1 MTPPAHHEAR
11 ETTLVVPAT
20 GAGCRLDDFL
30 ADALAIGRRAAVR
43 LAARSR
49 VNGRHARKGDR
60 LREGD
65 VLLVPATDLAADA
78 PPGSALTVVRE
89 TTDVVVLDKPAGLP
103 TVALRGAGGDS
114 LAARIAARFPECSA
128 VGGPGESGLVHR
140 LDTGTSGLLLAAR
153 TPAAY
158 AALRAQFRDHAVSKE
173 YLALVAG
180 RLEHAVRI
188 DAPIGQHRASLR
200 RVRAIATPEA
210 ARRYAARDACT
221 EVVPERVLRDATVV
235 RARTSTGARHQ
246 IRVHLA
252 SVGHPLLGDPL
263 YGDGQRGRGGD
274 DGFLLHA
281 SRIEWTDPA
290 TGLRTLDETSPPPA
304 WQDRLARLSGDG
316 LAAERARP
324 DAC

>member
-1 MTPPAHHEAR
+1 MTLPARHDGL

-20 GAGCRLDDFL
+20 DAGRRLDDFL
-30 ADALAIGRRAAVR
+30 ADTLAVGRRTAVR
-43 LAARSR
+43 LASRVR

-60 LREGD
+60 LHEGD
-65 VLLVPATDLAADA
+65 VITLPSIVAATDAPADA
-78 PPGSALTVVRE
+78 ALVVVRE
-89 TTDVVVLDKPAGLP
+89 TGDVLVLDKPAGLP

-114 LAARIAARFPECSA
+114 LAARVAVRFPECA
-128 VGGPGESGLVHR
+128 TLGTPGECGLVHR

-153 TPAAY
+153 TAAAY
-158 AALRAQFRDHAVSKE
+158 AALRAQFRAHAVTKE

-180 RLEHAVRI
+180 RIDRAVRI

-200 RVRAIATPEA
+200 RMRAIATPDG
-210 ARRYAARDACT
+210 ARRYTARDACT
-221 EVVPERVLRDATVV
+221 DVTPERILRDATVV
-235 RARTSTGARHQ
+235 RARTRTGARHQ

-263 YGDGQRGRGGD
+263 YADHGRGGD

-290 TGLRTLDETSPPPA
+290 TGLPTSDESPLPPA
-304 WQDRLARLSGDG
+304 WHERLAHLAQDR
-316 LAAERARP
+316 AAERARP
-324 DAC
+324 GPR

>member
-1 MTPPAHHEAR
+1 MTTPAPHDAPG
-11 ETTLVVPAT
+11 TTLVVPAED
-20 GAGCRLDDFL
+20 AGRRLDDFL
-30 ADALAIGRRAAVR
+30 ADALAVGRRAAVR
-43 LAARSR
+43 LASRVR

-60 LREGD
+60 LQGGD
-65 VLLVPATDLAADA
+65 VLTVPPTDAATDLPADA
-78 PPGSALTVVRE
+78 SVAVLRE
-89 TTDVVVLDKPAGLP
+89 TPDVVVLDKAAGLP

-114 LAARIAARFPECSA
+114 LAARIAARFPECAA
-128 VGGPGESGLVHR
+128 VGEPGECGLVHR

-153 TPAAY
+153 TSAAY
-158 AALRAQFRDHAVSKE
+158 AALRTQFRTHAVTKE

-180 RLEHAVRI
+180 RLEHAERI

-200 RVRAIATPEA
+200 RMRAIAAPDA

-221 EVVPERVLRDATVV
+221 DVVPERILREATVV

-263 YGDGQRGRGGD
+263 YGDSGRGGD

-281 SRIEWTDPA
+281 SRLEWTDPA
-290 TGLRTLDETSPPPA
+290 TGLRTADEAPLPAA
-304 WQDRLARLSGDG
+304 WQERLARLEQDG
-316 LAAERARP
+316 RAAARARP
-324 DAC
+324 GPR